1 MKYFPPCS
9 LPLVL
14 LLVPSPLVP
23 SPLVPLPP
31 RSLPPRSLPPYAP
44 RATGGLGGCSILKK
58 FVVAAKALTK
68 SAQAQQQIWSA
79 QAQQQIWSAQ
89 AQQLLRA
96 LKRNNGGITFFFGD
110 FF

>member
-9 LPLVL
+9 LPPVPSLP
-14 LLVPSPLVP
+14 VPSPLFPPPCSLPPVP
-23 SPLVPLPP
+23 SPLFPP
-31 RSLPPRSLPPYAP
+31 SLAP
-44 RATGGLGGCSILKK
+44 RARGVWGGCSILKK